1 MIRFILGALFALA
14 ALILLFWKPSKE
26 YDFPFL
32 NPKKL
37 ILPSLLIAAALIAAS
52 FVRTIPAGH
61 TGVVTTFG
69 RVENYTLDSGLHMV
83 APWKSVIKMDNRV
96 RKQTA
101 NLACFSSDI
110 QEVSMAYT
118 VNYQISKSNAMT
130 LYSAVGT
137 DYYATVISP
146 NVAESVKIVTARYT
160 AESLVEKRN
169 ELAAEIETLLAEKL
183 AQYSIEVSGT
193 SIEDMDFTDA
203 FTDAVEAKQVAQQ
216 NKLRAETEAEQKKVE
231 ATAAADVRK
240 LEADAAAYETTTK
253 AGAEAEANQKIA
265 ASLTPELI
273 EYLYAQNWN
282 GELPKITGNGST
294 ILNAGDYLN

>member
-1 MIRFILGALFALA
+1 MIRLVLGAVFALA
-14 ALILLFWKPSKE
+14 ALGVALMKPKKYLLFQT
-26 YDFPFL
+26 
-32 NPKKL
+32 KKL
-37 ILPSLLIAAALIAAS
+37 AVPLLLIAAGLIVAS

-96 RKQTA
+96 QKQTA

-130 LYSAVGT
+130 LYSTVGT
-137 DYYATVISP
+137 DYYATVIAP
-146 NVAESVKIVTARYT
+146 NIAESVKIVTARYT

-169 ELAAEIETLLAEKL
+169 ELAEEIEALLASKL
-183 AQYSIEVSGT
+183 EPYSIEVSGT

-216 NKLRAETEAEQKKVE
+216 NKLRAETEAEQRKVE
-231 ATAAADVRK
+231 AQAAADVRK

-294 ILNAGDYLN
+294 VLNAGDYLN

>member
-1 MIRFILGALFALA
+1 MVRLILGAGFAVVAVALFVCKSASRDG
-14 ALILLFWKPSKE
+14 F
-26 YDFPFL
+26 F

-37 ILPSLLIAAALIAAS
+37 ILPFSLIAAFLIAAS

-69 RVENYTLDSGLHMV
+69 HVEDYTLDSGLHMV

-96 RKQTA
+96 QKQTE

-110 QEVSMAYT
+110 QEVNMAYT
-118 VNYQISKSNAMT
+118 VNYQISKSDAMKLYST
-130 LYSAVGT
+130 VGVNYYSAVI
-137 DYYATVISP
+137 AP

-160 AESLVEKRN
+160 AESLVERRN
-169 ELAAEIETLLAEKL
+169 ELAIEIEALLAEKL
-183 AQYSIEVSGT
+183 RQYSIEVSGT

-231 ATAAADVRK
+231 AQAAADVRK
-240 LEADAAAYETTTK
+240 LEADAAAYETITK

-265 ASLTPELI
+265 ASLTPELVN
-273 EYLYAQNWN
+273 YLYAQNWN
-282 GELPKITGNGST
+282 GELPKITGGGST
-294 ILNAGDYLN
+294 IVNASDYLKAD

>member
-1 MIRFILGALFALA
+1 MIRLVLGTVFALA
-14 ALILLFWKPSKE
+14 ALGVVLMKPKKYLLFQT
-26 YDFPFL
+26 
-32 NPKKL
+32 KKL
-37 ILPSLLIAAALIAAS
+37 AVPLLLIAAGLIAAS

-96 RKQTA
+96 QKQTA

-130 LYSAVGT
+130 LYSTVGT
-137 DYYATVISP
+137 DYYATVIAP
-146 NVAESVKIVTARYT
+146 NIAESVKIVTARYT

-169 ELAAEIETLLAEKL
+169 ELAEEIEALLAAKL
-183 AQYSIEVSGT
+183 EPYSIEVSGT

-216 NKLRAETEAEQKKVE
+216 NKLRAETEAEQRKVE
-231 ATAAADVRK
+231 AQAAADVRK

-253 AGAEAEANQKIA
+253 AGAEAAANQQIA

-273 EYLYAQNWN
+273 EYLYAQGWN

-294 ILNAGDYLN
+294 IVNAGDYFS

>member
-1 MIRFILGALFALA
+1 MIRLLLGVIFALT
-14 ALILLFWKPSKE
+14 ALGLLVWKRKSP
-26 YDFPFL
+26 DDWVF

-37 ILPSLLIAAALIAAS
+37 ALPFLFVAAALIAAS
-52 FVRTIPAGH
+52 FIRTIPAGH

-83 APWKSVIKMDNRV
+83 APWKSVVKMDNRV
-96 RKQTA
+96 QKQTA

-130 LYSAVGT
+130 LYSTVGT

-146 NVAESVKIVTARYT
+146 NIAESVKIVTARYT

-169 ELAAEIETLLAEKL
+169 ELAQEIEKLLADKL
-183 AQYSIEVSGT
+183 SQYSIEVSGT

-231 ATAAADVRK
+231 ATAADVRK

-273 EYLYAQNWN
+273 EYLYAQGWN

-294 ILNAGDYLN
+294 IVNAGDYLN

>member
-1 MIRFILGALFALA
+1 MIRLVLGAVFALA
-14 ALILLFWKPSKE
+14 ALGVALMKPKKYLLFQT
-26 YDFPFL
+26 
-32 NPKKL
+32 KKL
-37 ILPSLLIAAALIAAS
+37 AVPLLLIAAGLIVAS

-96 RKQTA
+96 QKQTA

-130 LYSAVGT
+130 LYSTVGT
-137 DYYATVISP
+137 DYYATVIAP
-146 NVAESVKIVTARYT
+146 NIAESVKIVTARYT

-169 ELAAEIETLLAEKL
+169 ELAEEIEALLAAKL
-183 AQYSIEVSGT
+183 EPYSIEVSGT

-216 NKLRAETEAEQKKVE
+216 NKLRAETEAEQRKVE
-231 ATAAADVRK
+231 AQAAADVRK

-253 AGAEAEANQKIA
+253 AGAEAEANQQIA

-273 EYLYAQNWN
+273 EYLYAQGWN

-294 ILNAGDYLN
+294 IVNAGDYFN

>member
-1 MIRFILGALFALA
+1 MIRLVLGAVFALA
-14 ALILLFWKPSKE
+14 ALGVALMKPKKYLLFQT
-26 YDFPFL
+26 
-32 NPKKL
+32 KKL
-37 ILPSLLIAAALIAAS
+37 AVPLLLIAAGLIATS

-96 RKQTA
+96 QKQTA

-130 LYSAVGT
+130 LYSTVGM
-137 DYYATVISP
+137 DYYATVIAP
-146 NVAESVKIVTARYT
+146 NIAESVKIVTARYT

-169 ELAAEIETLLAEKL
+169 ELAEEIEALLAAKL
-183 AQYSIEVSGT
+183 EPYSIEVSGT

-216 NKLRAETEAEQKKVE
+216 NKLRAETEAEQRKVE
-231 ATAAADVRK
+231 AQAAADVRK

-253 AGAEAEANQKIA
+253 AGAEAEANQQIA
-265 ASLTPELI
+265 TSLTPELI
-273 EYLYAQNWN
+273 EYLYAQGWN

-294 ILNAGDYLN
+294 IVNAGDYFN

>member
-1 MIRFILGALFALA
+1 MIRLALGTLFALA
-14 ALILLFWKPSKE
+14 ALWVTLTKPTFRQKFLPRKLTVLL
-26 YDFPFL
+26 
-32 NPKKL
+32 
-37 ILPSLLIAAALIAAS
+37 LLIAAGLIATS

-96 RKQTA
+96 QKQTA

-110 QEVSMAYT
+110 QEVTMAYT
-118 VNYQISKSNAMT
+118 VNYQISKANAMT
-130 LYSAVGT
+130 LYSTVGT
-137 DYYATVISP
+137 DYYNTVISP
-146 NVAESVKIVTARYT
+146 NIAESVKIVTARYT

-169 ELAAEIETLLAEKL
+169 ELAAEIETLLAAKL
-183 AQYSIEVSGT
+183 ESYSIEVSGT

-231 ATAAADVRK
+231 ASAAAEVRK

>member
-1 MIRFILGALFALA
+1 MIRLVLGAVFALA
-14 ALILLFWKPSKE
+14 ALGVALMKPKKYLLFQT
-26 YDFPFL
+26 
-32 NPKKL
+32 KKL
-37 ILPSLLIAAALIAAS
+37 AVPLLLIAAGLIVAS

-96 RKQTA
+96 QKQTA

-130 LYSAVGT
+130 LYSTVGT
-137 DYYATVISP
+137 DYYATVIAP
-146 NVAESVKIVTARYT
+146 NIAESVKIVTARYT

-169 ELAAEIETLLAEKL
+169 ELAEEIEALLAAKL
-183 AQYSIEVSGT
+183 EPYSIEVSGT

-216 NKLRAETEAEQKKVE
+216 NKLRAETEAEQRKVE
-231 ATAAADVRK
+231 AQAAADVRK

-253 AGAEAEANQKIA
+253 AGAEAAANQQIA

-273 EYLYAQNWN
+273 QYLYAQGWN

-294 ILNAGDYLN
+294 IVNAGDYFN

>member
-1 MIRFILGALFALA
+1 MIRLALGVIVALTALA
-14 ALILLFWKPSKE
+14 LLFWKPSKE

-37 ILPSLLIAAALIAAS
+37 ILPLLLIAAALITAS

-96 RKQTA
+96 QKQTA

-110 QEVSMAYT
+110 QEVTMAYT
-118 VNYQISKSNAMT
+118 VNYQISKANAMT
-130 LYSAVGT
+130 LYSTVGT
-137 DYYATVISP
+137 DYYATVIAP
-146 NVAESVKIVTARYT
+146 NIAESVKIVTARYT

-169 ELAAEIETLLAEKL
+169 ELAAEIETLLAAKL
-183 AQYSIEVSGT
+183 ESYSIEVSGT

-231 ATAAADVRK
+231 ASAAAEVRK

-253 AGAEAEANQKIA
+253 ASAEAEANQKIA

-294 ILNAGDYLN
+294 IVNAGDYLN